1 MDATTLQQYLSLH
14 LFPHITNNQRVR
26 LLQSSGSVS
35 GLWQLLVQSTQEP
48 FAEPD
53 LNSAIAGLRRWCQQP
68 PNRDIERHT
77 ALVDKLKLQVISIV
91 DELYP
96 PLLRVIPS
104 PPALLYCRGDVR
116 CLAAAQLAMVGSRK
130 ASPTG
135 LRCAREFSV
144 AAAQHGLTVTSGLA
158 IGVDAEA
165 HRAALAAGGDTIAV
179 MAAGL
184 DSVYPRR
191 HRVLADAVAQQ
202 GCLISEFALGT
213 SPARHHF
220 PQRNRIISGLS
231 LATLIVEASLP
242 SGSLITAQTA
252 LAQGRDVLALPWSIY
267 HNGGLGCLQ
276 LLQDGA
282 ALVRDIDDIIE
293 CIDCSTLRG
302 LCLPRNTQTTTDVVQ
317 PFSQLAA
324 VADLTTHQR
333 DLLALVAVEPTTV
346 EQLAEYSPDSPSA
359 LLANLSTLE
368 LKGFIERVGGAYVRL
383 G

>member
-1 MDATTLQQYLSLH
+1 MDVTALQQYLSLH
-14 LFPHITNNQRVR
+14 LFPDITNSQRVR

-35 GLWQLLVQSTQEP
+35 GLWQLLAQSVQEP

-53 LNSAIAGLRRWCQQP
+53 LNYAVAGLRRWCKQLP
-68 PNRDIERHT
+68 DREIERQT

-91 DELYP
+91 DEHYP
-96 PLLRVIPS
+96 RLLRAIPS
-104 PPALLYCRGDVR
+104 PPALLYCRGDLQ
-116 CLAAAQLAMVGSRK
+116 CLAQPQLAMVGSRK

-135 LRCAREFSV
+135 LRSAREFSV

-165 HRAALAAGGDTIAV
+165 HRAALSAGGETVAV

-184 DSVYPRR
+184 DSVYPRS
-191 HRVLADAVAQQ
+191 HRALADAVAEQ

-213 SPARHHF
+213 APARHHF

-282 ALVRDIDDIIE
+282 ILVRDFDDIIL
-293 CIDCSTLRG
+293 CMDCSTLRG
-302 LCLPRNTQTTTDVVQ
+302 LCQARHSVTTTAIVQ
-317 PFSQLAA
+317 PA
-324 VADLTTHQR
+324 VKRAGIADLTTQQR
-333 DLLALVAVEPTTV
+333 DLLASVAVEPTTL
-346 EQLAEYSPDSPSA
+346 EQLAEFSRDSPSA

-368 LKGFIERVGGAYVRL
+368 LKGLIERVGGAYVRT
-383 G
+383 